1 MMKIDKILPAL
12 RGRSKRQLLE
22 ELARA
27 AAQETGIEAGVI
39 LDALMER
46 ERLGT
51 TGVGQGVALPHARI
65 AGLDRL
71 HAFFGR
77 AVEPVPFDAIDDKP
91 VDLFIL
97 LLAPAQAN
105 AEHLRALAQA
115 ARLLRN
121 KELCR
126 QLRGADGEEAI
137 AALLNPRLAA

>member
-1 MMKIDKILPAL
+1 MNIDRIIPAL
-12 RGRSKRQLLE
+12 KGRSKRQVLE

-27 AAQETGIEAGVI
+27 AAALTGADAEAI
-39 LDALMER
+39 LSALMER

-65 AGLDRL
+65 PGLERL
-71 HAFFGR
+71 YAIFAR
-77 AVEPVPFDAIDDKP
+77 AAEPVPFDAVDDKP
-91 VDLFIL
+91 VDLFIM
-97 LLAPAQAN
+97 LLAPGEAS

-121 KELCR
+121 RELCR